1 MRRGVGTN
9 LRSISSLEVRVRVR
23 RFLVEA
29 DMTAGFGRV
38 GLGLLLLG
46 RGWVWLVAG
55 GVDDIEMLSSG
66 LSRMVSWYRGMAV
79 RLQGEV
85 VLVGW

>member
-1 MRRGVGTN
+1 
-9 LRSISSLEVRVRVR
+9 
-23 RFLVEA
+23 
-29 DMTAGFGRV
+29 
-38 GLGLLLLG
+38 LGLLLLG

-55 GVDDIEMLSSG
+55 GVDDTEMLSNG